1 MGFRSRVSALFKSN
15 KSSPENNDGHSD
27 DGTGLQTS
35 SPHPEDSA
43 GTTEDDLR
51 SNLNASSRRDID
63 STRDP
68 GRRIAQAA
76 ARRQDC
82 YGLKIL
88 VPQPSDRT
96 GCVDIVAIHGL
107 NGHREETWMHADTRL
122 QWLSDSSCLPK
133 DMPTARILTFGY
145 NSKTYFSRSE
155 SEIPDFASELLWAL
169 KAQRTSEE
177 EKQRR
182 IVFIC
187 HSLGG
192 LVFKQAVIMAHEKDR
207 YYSCILDQIHGV
219 VFFGTPHR
227 GSSLAAWDEIGT
239 LIVKASTLEYATNSK
254 LSSSL
259 KVDSKFL
266 RRTSESFAARGEDFE
281 VRSFYE
287 SVRMKG
293 LNCKVVEKESAI
305 LNWPKE
311 LPIASN
317 ANHSDICKFLSPEDS
332 RYKVASLAIRE
343 VVGDLASGID
353 VPMACLKELN
363 STYEHHLDQIDDP
376 IAKTCEWVTSHKI
389 WNLWDSVPGSA
400 LLWITADAGC
410 GKSVAAKYLEGLEHQ
425 DKAHSAV
432 SAVLHQLFSKQHRLM
447 HHAMVKYSSM
457 PKSSFNCFSTLW
469 SILLATME
477 DPHTK
482 NVVWILDGLDECEEK
497 SLDELIKALAD
508 FVQSRNAVSIK
519 RRPACKIIL
528 LSRPLNSIERRFGL
542 RSGNG
547 CYNTGL
553 QYTEESDT
561 FRLSAEEESGSVAK
575 DIAQF
580 VTSKIS
586 DLGRQSELSADIL
599 HQLEQRLISSAD
611 YTFLWVSLVMNIV
624 KEAEVDGISMG
635 QIEAILAT
643 TKLEDVYEKLLS
655 GRVLPLKTRK
665 VLLLVLSAVR
675 PLTLDELC
683 GAVEV
688 NQDYHQQQ
696 DSEESKRALAHLDR
710 ANLDRI
716 SREGQSGQMKRT
728 PELGAVQKSEIT
740 EATTGLPPVS
750 SPPTTSR
757 VQVKNNKQQRVIIRS
772 GRTITSTNLMQQLEN
787 NERRATR
794 AISLWPEANHE
805 RISRQPKFQM
815 PTVSNLQELQNHMP
829 KPFISHLRKVCGH
842 FVRIRNQKIYLVHQ
856 TARQFL
862 LDKHRE
868 LKFGTISQRP
878 RYYLPTY
885 QDRQKPGNSSLIS
898 QWQHSISLADANLYM
913 LQVCVDYIGLFRSAK
928 AFRKTALS
936 RQEANAYL
944 RDCRKDPPRAFLR
957 YVSRHW
963 LDHYRPVREDL
974 KLSYDYLLQP
984 STPQFNVWI
993 ISHSSWI
1000 PEEQRRVLEVRGVSI
1015 IKEDKEELGLPSS
1028 LPFQA
1033 ANGRVQTLQADANIG
1048 PSEKKE
1054 RELQAALQH
1063 FNLMGNE
1070 IDLYD
1075 EEYIHGKRYWK
1086 AKDYMGSGDASSSD
1100 EDEELDK
1107 DLKESKATIPDRM
1120 QYYRQQQSQR
1130 VVESIAE
1137 GRRATSASMANPT
1150 SSRSWLR

>member
-1 MGFRSRVSALFKSN
+1 MGFRSWVSALFKSN
-15 KSSPENNDGHSD
+15 KSSPGNNDTHPD
-27 DGTGLQTS
+27 AGTDFQTS
-35 SPHPEDSA
+35 SPHPEDTA

-76 ARRQDC
+76 ARKQDC

-239 LIVKASTLEYATNSK
+239 LIVKASTLGYATNSK

-287 SVRMKG
+287 SV
-293 LNCKVVEKESAI
+293 VEKESAI

-332 RYKVASLAIRE
+332 RYKAASLAIRE

-353 VPMACLKELN
+353 VPLDLLAMACLKELN

-410 GKSVAAKYLEGLEHQ
+410 GKSIAAKYLVDFFQKRTSRAYLHTHVCYFFFKEGLEHQ

-643 TKLEDVYEKLLS
+643 TRLEDVYEKLLS
-655 GRVLPLKTRK
+655 GR
-665 VLLLVLSAVR
+665 
-675 PLTLDELC
+675 
-683 GAVEV
+683 
-688 NQDYHQQQ
+688 
-696 DSEESKRALAHLDR
+696 
-710 ANLDRI
+710 
-716 SREGQSGQMKRT
+716 
-728 PELGAVQKSEIT
+728 
-740 EATTGLPPVS
+740 
-750 SPPTTSR
+750 
-757 VQVKNNKQQRVIIRS
+757 
-772 GRTITSTNLMQQLEN
+772 
-787 NERRATR
+787 
-794 AISLWPEANHE
+794 
-805 RISRQPKFQM
+805 
-815 PTVSNLQELQNHMP
+815 
-829 KPFISHLRKVCGH
+829 
-842 FVRIRNQKIYLVHQ
+842 
-856 TARQFL
+856 
-862 LDKHRE
+862 
-868 LKFGTISQRP
+868 
-878 RYYLPTY
+878 
-885 QDRQKPGNSSLIS
+885 
-898 QWQHSISLADANLYM
+898 
-913 LQVCVDYIGLFRSAK
+913 
-928 AFRKTALS
+928 
-936 RQEANAYL
+936 
-944 RDCRKDPPRAFLR
+944 DPPRAFLR

-1000 PEEQRRVLEVRGVSI
+1000 PEEQRRVLEVGGVSI

-1086 AKDYMGSGDASSSD
+1086 AKDYMGSGDASTSD